1 MVEDDIQ
8 RLMEMRRL
16 AAALD
21 GQSDPLLTGL
31 VAQLIGTIDALFNI
45 AGPPQPEAVD
55 ARTRTKR

>member
-16 AAALD
+16 AVALD

-45 AGPPQPEAVD
+45 ADLPQPEAID
-55 ARTRTKR
+55 SRARATR